1 MPECG
6 WCGKELP
13 EYVWGDR
20 GHNPRLYCCLSHKQA
35 AYIARLTPL
44 KAAAQRLRKATARKK
59 RHRS

>member
-20 GHNPRLYCCLSHKQA
+20 GHNARLYCCLSHKQL
-35 AYIARLTPL
+35 AYIARLTPAAL
-44 KAAAQRLRKATARKK
+44 TALLARKAAARKK
-59 RHRS
+59 RGTR